1 MNICC
6 ACCYVSGPPELLFVG
21 RSNVGKSS
29 LVNMLVNRKAL
40 APTSSKPGFTTTL
53 NFYGVNTGRDR
64 YATQS
69 TITKCNAAVIR
80 KQSNVYTTLLAAH
93 LTQFS
98 RIGSVSEQ

>member
-1 MNICC
+1 MLMLLLCEPLLYLLY
-6 ACCYVSGPPELLFVG
+6 ASGPPELLFVG

-64 YATQS
+64 YAMH
-69 TITKCNAAVIR
+69 
-80 KQSNVYTTLLAAH
+80 LAAAYY
-93 LTQFS
+93 LPQC
-98 RIGSVSEQ
+98 